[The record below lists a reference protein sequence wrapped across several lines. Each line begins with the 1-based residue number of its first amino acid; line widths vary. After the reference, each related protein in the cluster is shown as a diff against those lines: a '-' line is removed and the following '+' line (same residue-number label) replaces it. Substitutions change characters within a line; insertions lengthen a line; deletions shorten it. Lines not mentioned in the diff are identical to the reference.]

1 MTPERRL
8 AENLHKMM
16 PSVLSITQGMV
27 TEVDQLTCA
36 VEIGDAVISGVRLR
50 ASLSERD
57 RQIVLVPK
65 VGSAVT
71 LASLSG
77 DLNDLVVV
85 QVDEVEKIIING
97 GQLGGLVN
105 IETLTEKINE
115 LVDAFNR
122 HTHLLSPGAVTIG
135 QLVNTTPVTVP
146 AVTKKAQR
154 LNRDDYEDKN
164 ITH

>member
-8 AENLHKMM
+8 AENLHRMM
-16 PSVLSITQGMV
+16 PLALTITQGIV
-27 TEVDQLTCA
+27 KEADNLTCT

-50 ASLSERD
+50 ASLSDRE

-65 VGSAVT
+65 VESAVT
-71 LASLSG
+71 LGSLSG
-77 DLNDLVVV
+77 DLNDLVVI
-85 QVDEVEKIIING
+85 QVDEVEQIIING

-105 IETLTEKINE
+105 IEELTAKINE
-115 LVDAFNR
+115 LVDAYNS
-122 HTHLLSPGAVTIG
+122 HTHLLSPGSVTIG
-135 QLVNTTPVTVP
+135 QLANTAPVNVP

-154 LNRDDYEDKN
+154 LNREDYEDKN